1 MKDNLNEEILRQL
14 SLIKFDRGKTISEN
28 NIQFIS
34 EQEWCKSKEA
44 AGVKS
49 VLFSQGFFKIPKSYW
64 TWGCPGY
71 KAPIDAYNDAA
82 LSAMRYLTNL
92 LFNQIQYTT
101 LDPFFKVNVISNKAA
116 GEWKFNKFDQNLID
130 TLKQQLYSQDDMG
143 RMDESRSRNIYN
155 TFVLQDFY
163 FNFPKVKNDLSLFED
178 SNPWGFINNF
188 FGTSPGNVGSQI
200 NIPNAVNSIQSVN
213 AYKQPKLNTGS
224 KSGDVVRKVDDQFKA
239 SNETNF
245 DPYVSLYHNFSP
257 ILSLILSI
265 YGGIPG
271 MVVGSAL
278 EQIDAALYEFYDEDP
293 YMAGFAL
300 AMSFIPYGELTN
312 FPGFK
317 QMVKIYGSERKA
329 LNGFGKKLIGQ
340 SDVPF
345 SQAEK
350 EFLKSSSNAK
360 IIGRQLK
367 KATAKIL
374 NKAVKNKGSKFVL
387 NLVADMARGLG
398 WNNRIM
404 RTFYMIWGV
413 TYSYDWWAYHNLG
426 ECSATFNFDE
436 LTSLIGIR
444 TSKLKN
450 NLSSESVVE
459 NHILKLKNE
468 LILQLNPQPFT
479 SSPEECKKIAEIKLY
494 EEYQKLLRDSKNMF
508 KATLLVT
515 FENIFE
521 KKQTISLKNGKNYQV
536 EVEMLQLVLLQC
548 VGLPKMGIDY
558 KVENNYGTDNSLKNA
573 PQTLKNLITKTKGK
587 TDTYSGSKITLQNV
601 SNVKKIEIL
610 GNLGVMTSY
619 SKVLDTI
626 YPKMKNTVTSKK
638 IMSGTGFKIKT
649 EYLDGTIKT
658 SEVISVNPYTETVTG
673 FLFSKGQ
680 SKEGL
685 NWGYFDELTKIM
697 VEVYQ
702 GQNNL
707 PQTGVVNSQTI
718 SSVINTIKND
728 SCGQIKNVSNV
739 TVDKETQQINLMKQ
753 SIFNLIDTW
762 ETSNDEPDELTP
774 QQQKDSIDIINK
786 YIDFENSYNAN
797 RAISIIDTVYRKN

>member
-1 MKDNLNEEILRQL
+1 M
-14 SLIKFDRGKTISEN
+14 
-28 NIQFIS
+28 
-34 EQEWCKSKEA
+34 
-44 AGVKS
+44 
-49 VLFSQGFFKIPKSYW
+49 
-64 TWGCPGY
+64 
-71 KAPIDAYNDAA
+71 
-82 LSAMRYLTNL
+82 
-92 LFNQIQYTT
+92 
-101 LDPFFKVNVISNKAA
+101 
-116 GEWKFNKFDQNLID
+116 
-130 TLKQQLYSQDDMG
+130 
-143 RMDESRSRNIYN
+143 
-155 TFVLQDFY
+155 
-163 FNFPKVKNDLSLFED
+163 
-178 SNPWGFINNF
+178 
-188 FGTSPGNVGSQI
+188 
-200 NIPNAVNSIQSVN
+200 
-213 AYKQPKLNTGS
+213 
-224 KSGDVVRKVDDQFKA
+224 
-239 SNETNF
+239 
-245 DPYVSLYHNFSP
+245 
-257 ILSLILSI
+257 
-265 YGGIPG
+265 
-271 MVVGSAL
+271 
-278 EQIDAALYEFYDEDP
+278 
-293 YMAGFAL
+293 
-300 AMSFIPYGELTN
+300 
-312 FPGFK
+312 
-317 QMVKIYGSERKA
+317 
-329 LNGFGKKLIGQ
+329 
-340 SDVPF
+340 
-345 SQAEK
+345 
-350 EFLKSSSNAK
+350 
-360 IIGRQLK
+360 
-367 KATAKIL
+367 
-374 NKAVKNKGSKFVL
+374 
-387 NLVADMARGLG
+387 
-398 WNNRIM
+398 
-404 RTFYMIWGV
+404 
-413 TYSYDWWAYHNLG
+413 
-426 ECSATFNFDE
+426 
-436 LTSLIGIR
+436 
-444 TSKLKN
+444 
-450 NLSSESVVE
+450 VE

-718 SSVINTIKND
+718 SSIINTIKND

>member
-101 LDPFFKVNVISNKAA
+101 LDPFFKVNVISNKAS

-293 YMAGFAL
+293 YMAGFVL

-329 LNGFGKKLIGQ
+329 LNGYGKKLIGQ

-350 EFLKSSSNAK
+350 EFLKSTSNPKYILKNLNKSISK
-360 IIGRQLK
+360 ILT
-367 KATAKIL
+367 KATSSKGGKFVTSLVYELVKGLGL
-374 NKAVKNKGSKFVL
+374 NKTH
-387 NLVADMARGLG
+387 
-398 WNNRIM
+398 M
-404 RTFYMIWGV
+404 RLIYQIWG
-413 TYSYDWWAYHNLG
+413 TTFAYDWWAYHNIG
-426 ECSATFNFDE
+426 KCSASFNWDE
-436 LTSLIGIR
+436 LTSLVGIK
-444 TSKLKN
+444 TSKIKGDEL
-450 NLSSESVVE
+450 LS
-459 NHILKLKNE
+459 NKLTKAKNE
-468 LILQLNPQPFT
+468 FITKTNPQPFT
-479 SSPEECKKIAEIKLY
+479 SSPDECKKFAEIKLL
-494 EEYQKLLRDSKNMF
+494 EEAQKIQEDLL
-508 KATLLVT
+508 
-515 FENIFE
+515 NIFKSALSYTFDE
-521 KKQTISLKNGKNYQV
+521 MIKNKISLSTKIGKNYEI

-558 KVENNYGTDNSLKNA
+558 KVENNYGGDKSLKNA

-707 PQTGVVNSQTI
+707 SQTGVVNTETMI
-718 SSVINTIKND
+718 SLRNTIKNNT
-728 SCGQIKNVSNV
+728 CGQIKNVSNLQL
-739 TVDKETQQINLMKQ
+739 DKETKNIAVMNQAIL
-753 SIFNLIDTW
+753 NLIENW
-762 ETSNDEPDELTP
+762 EFTSNEPDPSQLTSE
-774 QQQKDSIDIINK
+774 QQKDSIKVIN
-786 YIDFENSYNAN
+786 YWLDFESEENKLKAV
-797 RAISIIDTVYRKN
+797 SIIDSVYKKN